1 MERFCTTFSASRIA
15 YLLADREFVGTHWWG
30 YLKQR
35 AIGFRSRI
43 KTNLAVSTN
52 QGQRPVGRLF
62 SNLSV
67 GQRRVLRTPRQ
78 VSGVRLYL
86 AAERLSSSEWLIVAS
101 SDAPHHSLAQYAQ
114 RWSIEVT
121 FEEVRRHLGVETQR
135 QWSKQAIARTT
146 PILLALFSLVTV
158 LADRLIADGAMP
170 VRTSAWYRKTRPTFS
185 DALALVRRQLWAGE
199 LFSMSRSDGDID
211 KMMDPVVERL
221 SEALCYAA

>member
-15 YLLADREFVGTHWWG
+15 YLLADREFIGTHWWG

-101 SDAPHHSLAQYAQ
+101 SDTPHHSLSQYAQ
-114 RWSIEVT
+114 RWSIET
-121 FEEVRRHLGVETQR
+121 LFAALKSHGFHWEETYLVKPKRLER
-135 QWSKQAIARTT
+135 
-146 PILLALFSLVTV
+146 LLALLTRATTWAV
-158 LADRLIADGAMP
+158 LAG
-170 VRTSAWYRKTRPTFS
+170 
-185 DALALVRRQLWAGE
+185 LWADQQQPIRRKKPYNGP
-199 LFSMSRSDGDID
+199 STAISA
-211 KMMDPVVERL
+211 MD
-221 SEALCYAA
+221 STCYSVSSLTATLLHRYCCN